1 MKANPAPL
9 VDWYK
14 EDVRIQ
20 DGGRFV
26 KDTDGLLIQNVTAED
41 DGIYKCRAIVLDT
54 GNIQDR
60 DIRVEVC
67 SYYNVAI
74 FIISA
79 QISWY
84 DIFKN
89 RYEMAFEREKWF
101 FFFLFYLLIAFVCS
115 RKIAKRISYSVQMTL
130 WEGKKNYIPFQ
141 NFFHILFYFYGVFVN
156 FSSLYFL
163 NIWRIINW
171 ELYSL
176 FVLYS
181 YKNID

>member
-101 FFFLFYLLIAFVCS
+101 FFF
-115 RKIAKRISYSVQMTL
+115 
-130 WEGKKNYIPFQ
+130 
-141 NFFHILFYFYGVFVN
+141 FYFTYLSRLCVVAKLQNVFLIVFKWRCEKEKKTIFHFKTFFTSFFIFMV
-156 FSSLYFL
+156 FSSTF
-163 NIWRIINW
+163 R
-171 ELYSL
+171 L
-176 FVLYS
+176 FIS
-181 YKNID
+181 